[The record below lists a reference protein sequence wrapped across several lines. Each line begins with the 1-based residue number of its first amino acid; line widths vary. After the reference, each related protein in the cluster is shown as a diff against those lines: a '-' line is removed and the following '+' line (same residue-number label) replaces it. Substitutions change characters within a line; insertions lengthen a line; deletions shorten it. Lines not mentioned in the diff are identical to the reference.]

1 MHFKRASVRAR
12 CACSPDTSFG
22 LAKQSRR
29 IIRGREARNCGVQ
42 RFWQPLK
49 APVKGTAMTRKKK
62 SRTTT
67 EFHTVK
73 RLDNTRLVR
82 NVEPVKMRNLYRTV
96 ALGGIIAAFFLL
108 YIYQHFKCIDL
119 SFQLEAARTERVEAS
134 ALNSSLRLEIAGLSN
149 PKRIDMIARR
159 QLGLTETL
167 PSQVREYQS
176 AAGAEVA
183 AAQFIRVN
191 RAQ

>member
-1 MHFKRASVRAR
+1 
-12 CACSPDTSFG
+12 
-22 LAKQSRR
+22 
-29 IIRGREARNCGVQ
+29 
-42 RFWQPLK
+42 
-49 APVKGTAMTRKKK
+49 MTRKSK
-62 SRTTT
+62 SRAT

-82 NVEPVKMRNLYRTV
+82 HAEPAKMRNLYRSV
-96 ALGGIIAAFFLL
+96 ALSSFIAAFFLL

-119 SFQLEAARTERVEAS
+119 SFQLEAARAERVEAS
-134 ALNSSLRLEIAGLSN
+134 ALNSSLKLEIAGLSN

-167 PSQVREYQS
+167 PSQAREYQPT
-176 AAGAEVA
+176 AGAEVA
-183 AAQFIRVN
+183 AAQFIHLN

>member
-1 MHFKRASVRAR
+1 
-12 CACSPDTSFG
+12 
-22 LAKQSRR
+22 
-29 IIRGREARNCGVQ
+29 
-42 RFWQPLK
+42 
-49 APVKGTAMTRKKK
+49 MTRKKK
-62 SRTTT
+62 NRAAT

-96 ALGGIIAAFFLL
+96 ALSSVIAAFFLL

-119 SFQLEAARTERVEAS
+119 SFQLEAARSERVDAS
-134 ALNSSLRLEIAGLSN
+134 ALNSSLKLEIAGLSN
-149 PKRIDMIARR
+149 PKRIDMIARY

-167 PSQVREYQS
+167 PSQVREYQP

-183 AAQFIRVN
+183 AAQFVRVN

>member
-1 MHFKRASVRAR
+1 
-12 CACSPDTSFG
+12 
-22 LAKQSRR
+22 
-29 IIRGREARNCGVQ
+29 
-42 RFWQPLK
+42 
-49 APVKGTAMTRKKK
+49 MTRKSK
-62 SRTTT
+62 SRAT

-82 NVEPVKMRNLYRTV
+82 HVEPAKMRNLYRSV
-96 ALGGIIAAFFLL
+96 ALSSVIAAFFLL

-119 SFQLEAARTERVEAS
+119 SFQLEAERTERVEAS
-134 ALNSSLRLEIAGLSN
+134 AVNSSLKLEIAALSN

-167 PSQVREYQS
+167 PSQVREYQPT
-176 AAGAEVA
+176 AGAEVA

>member
-1 MHFKRASVRAR
+1 M
-12 CACSPDTSFG
+12 
-22 LAKQSRR
+22 
-29 IIRGREARNCGVQ
+29 
-42 RFWQPLK
+42 
-49 APVKGTAMTRKKK
+49 RKKK
-62 SRTTT
+62 NRAT

-82 NVEPVKMRNLYRTV
+82 HMEPVKMRNLYRTV
-96 ALGGIIAAFFLL
+96 ALSSIIAAFFLL

-119 SFQLEAARTERVEAS
+119 SFQLEAARIQRVEAA
-134 ALNSSLRLEIAGLSN
+134 ALNSSLKLEIAGLSN
-149 PKRIDMIARR
+149 PRRIDMIARR

-176 AAGAEVA
+176 TTGAELA
-183 AAQFIRVN
+183 SAQFVRVN

>member
-1 MHFKRASVRAR
+1 
-12 CACSPDTSFG
+12 
-22 LAKQSRR
+22 
-29 IIRGREARNCGVQ
+29 
-42 RFWQPLK
+42 
-49 APVKGTAMTRKKK
+49 MTRKKK
-62 SRTTT
+62 SRAT

-82 NVEPVKMRNLYRTV
+82 NVEPIKMRNLYRTA
-96 ALGGIIAAFFLL
+96 ALGSVIAAFFLL

-119 SFQLEAARTERVEAS
+119 SFQLEATRTERVEAG
-134 ALNSSLRLEIAGLSN
+134 AQNSSLKLEIASLSN
-149 PKRIDMIARR
+149 PKRIDIIARR

-167 PSQVREYQS
+167 PSQVREYQPT
-176 AAGAEVA
+176 AGAEVA

>member
-1 MHFKRASVRAR
+1 
-12 CACSPDTSFG
+12 
-22 LAKQSRR
+22 
-29 IIRGREARNCGVQ
+29 
-42 RFWQPLK
+42 
-49 APVKGTAMTRKKK
+49 
-62 SRTTT
+62 
-67 EFHTVK
+67 
-73 RLDNTRLVR
+73 
-82 NVEPVKMRNLYRTV
+82 MRNLYRSV
-96 ALGGIIAAFFLL
+96 ALSSIIAAFFLL

-134 ALNSSLRLEIAGLSN
+134 ALNSTLKLEIAGLSN

>member
-1 MHFKRASVRAR
+1 
-12 CACSPDTSFG
+12 
-22 LAKQSRR
+22 
-29 IIRGREARNCGVQ
+29 
-42 RFWQPLK
+42 
-49 APVKGTAMTRKKK
+49 MTRKSK
-62 SRTTT
+62 SRAT

-82 NVEPVKMRNLYRTV
+82 VTEPVKTRDLYRTL
-96 ALGGIIAAFFLL
+96 ALGSVIAAFFLL

-119 SFQLEAARTERVEAS
+119 SFQLEAARSERVEA
-134 ALNSSLRLEIAGLSN
+134 AAQNSSLKLEIASLSN

-167 PSQVREYQS
+167 PSQVREYQPVV
-176 AAGAEVA
+176 GAEVA
-183 AAQFIRVN
+183 AAQFVRVN

>member
-1 MHFKRASVRAR
+1 
-12 CACSPDTSFG
+12 
-22 LAKQSRR
+22 
-29 IIRGREARNCGVQ
+29 
-42 RFWQPLK
+42 
-49 APVKGTAMTRKKK
+49 MTRKKK
-62 SRTTT
+62 SRAST

-119 SFQLEAARTERVEAS
+119 SFQLEAARTERLEAS
-134 ALNSSLRLEIAGLSN
+134 ALNLSLRLEIMGLMN
-149 PKRIDMIARR
+149 TKRIDIIARR

-167 PSQVREYQS
+167 PSQVREYQPV
-176 AAGAEVA
+176 AGAEVGGGKVICVKH
-183 AAQFIRVN
+183 QRDVHT
-191 RAQ
+191 QKGC

>member
-1 MHFKRASVRAR
+1 
-12 CACSPDTSFG
+12 
-22 LAKQSRR
+22 
-29 IIRGREARNCGVQ
+29 
-42 RFWQPLK
+42 
-49 APVKGTAMTRKKK
+49 MTRKRK
-62 SRTTT
+62 SRAT

-82 NVEPVKMRNLYRTV
+82 HAEPVKMRNLYRSV
-96 ALGGIIAAFFLL
+96 ALSSFIAAFFLL

-119 SFQLEAARTERVEAS
+119 SFQLEAARAERVEAS
-134 ALNSSLRLEIAGLSN
+134 ALNSSLKLEIAGLSN

-167 PSQVREYQS
+167 PSQVREYQPT
-176 AAGAEVA
+176 AGAEVA
-183 AAQFIRVN
+183 AAQFIHVN

>member
-1 MHFKRASVRAR
+1 
-12 CACSPDTSFG
+12 
-22 LAKQSRR
+22 
-29 IIRGREARNCGVQ
+29 
-42 RFWQPLK
+42 
-49 APVKGTAMTRKKK
+49 MTRKRK
-62 SRTTT
+62 SRAT

-82 NVEPVKMRNLYRTV
+82 HTEPAKMRNLYRTL
-96 ALGGIIAAFFLL
+96 ALGSVIAAFFLL

-119 SFQLEAARTERVEAS
+119 SFQLEAARSERTEA
-134 ALNSSLRLEIAGLSN
+134 AAQNSSLKLEIASLSN

-167 PSQVREYQS
+167 PSQVREFQPLL
-176 AAGAEVA
+176 GAEVA
-183 AAQFIRVN
+183 SAQFVRVN

>member
-1 MHFKRASVRAR
+1 
-12 CACSPDTSFG
+12 
-22 LAKQSRR
+22 
-29 IIRGREARNCGVQ
+29 
-42 RFWQPLK
+42 
-49 APVKGTAMTRKKK
+49 MTRKSK
-62 SRTTT
+62 SRAT

-82 NVEPVKMRNLYRTV
+82 HAEPVKMRSLYRTV
-96 ALGGIIAAFFLL
+96 ALSSFIAAFFLL

-119 SFQLEAARTERVEAS
+119 SFQLEAARAERVEAS
-134 ALNSSLRLEIAGLSN
+134 ALNSSLKLEIAGLSN

-167 PSQVREYQS
+167 PSQVREYQPT
-176 AAGAEVA
+176 AGAEVA
-183 AAQFIRVN
+183 AAQFIHVN

>member
-1 MHFKRASVRAR
+1 
-12 CACSPDTSFG
+12 
-22 LAKQSRR
+22 
-29 IIRGREARNCGVQ
+29 
-42 RFWQPLK
+42 
-49 APVKGTAMTRKKK
+49 MTRKSK
-62 SRTTT
+62 SRAT

-82 NVEPVKMRNLYRTV
+82 HAEPVKMRNLYRSV
-96 ALGGIIAAFFLL
+96 ALSTFIAAFFLL

-119 SFQLEAARTERVEAS
+119 SFQLEAARAERVEAS
-134 ALNSSLRLEIAGLSN
+134 ALNSSLKLEIAGLSN

-167 PSQVREYQS
+167 PSQVREYQPT
-176 AAGAEVA
+176 AGAEVA
-183 AAQFIRVN
+183 AAQFIHVN